1 MTHRGTPN
9 RKNYAGI
16 NITMR
21 AFTLVELLVVLLLI
35 MILVGISLT
44 NFVSV
49 REQTDDIQLGS
60 QIHQAKLDILSQQM
74 TEPTG
79 MQFTYTD
86 EKGFL
91 WVYNRRDKLIIGT
104 SPSGEEIYTGNIYE
118 D

>member
-1 MTHRGTPN
+1 MRG
-9 RKNYAGI
+9 
-16 NITMR
+16 
-21 AFTLVELLVVLLLI
+21 FTLVELLVVLLLI

-49 REQTDDIQLGS
+49 REQTDDIQLDS
-60 QIHQAKLDILSQQM
+60 QIHQAKLELLSQQIGEYG
-74 TEPTG
+74 TS
-79 MQFTYTD
+79 QFTYTD

-91 WVYNRRDKLIIGT
+91 WMYNRRNKLIIGV